1 VKSSGLDRSALQS
14 GAVLEDAERRAGRIF
29 AQNQFKTMAARHA
42 PEEIIK
48 LQVLMDY
55 GQQAAQ
61 EAKQGRVAE
70 ARRLL
75 AAIDGVPMSADP
87 EFEEAR
93 SLTLL
98 PVWALVRW
106 RENDPAEAIELLER
120 ALAAG
125 HVLATRFGHAYLT
138 TKLIH
143 LAANVARV
151 LQSAG
156 ANERALAVVAELR
169 AVIIGNARSWPYD
182 GADALRL
189 PLEGSEREIIE
200 RQLSRTESLAGV
212 SLRKQQTDV
221 AP

>member
-1 VKSSGLDRSALQS
+1 MKSSILDRSLRQS
-14 GAVLEDAERRAGRIF
+14 GAVLEDAERRAGRLF

-61 EAKQGRVAE
+61 EAKQERVVE

-75 AAIDGVPMSADP
+75 AAIDGVPLPDDQ

-93 SLTLL
+93 SLSLL

-106 RENDPAEAIELLER
+106 RENEPAEAIELLER

-125 HVLATRFGHAYLT
+125 HALATRFGHAYLT

-156 ANERALAVVAELR
+156 ANKQALAAVAELR
-169 AVIIGNARSWPYD
+169 AVISGNAGSWPYD
-182 GADALRL
+182 GSVALRL
-189 PLEGSEREIIE
+189 PLEDGEREIIE
-200 RQLSRTESLAGV
+200 RQLSRTESLAWA
-212 SLRKQQTDV
+212 SLGKQ
-221 AP
+221 